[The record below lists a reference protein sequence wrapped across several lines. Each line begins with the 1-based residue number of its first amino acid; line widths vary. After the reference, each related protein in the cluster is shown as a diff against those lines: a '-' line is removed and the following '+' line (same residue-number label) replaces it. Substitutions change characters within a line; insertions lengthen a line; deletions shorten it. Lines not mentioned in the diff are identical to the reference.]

1 MSKQATKGKPTMT
14 PSGVHL
20 YLDWAK
26 ERLDEVDATVASLV
40 KTAGKVQGEARTKA
54 DHALSDIRARGD
66 AFRKAIAA
74 QREGSEAAW
83 SKAKTVLEADW
94 KAFEAS
100 VQEYVDAAGQ
110 KVEEQKAAF
119 QARAD
124 AQMKAWRKAT
134 EQMST
139 TAAGFAAGNREEVDS
154 AVKRMVA
161 EATTAQAKLDKLGKA
176 GTESWSAMRTALGET
191 RATFDRASQAVYD
204 AFKHAA

>member
-1 MSKQATKGKPTMT
+1 M
-14 PSGVHL
+14 

-26 ERLDEVDATVASLV
+26 ARLDEVDATVASLV
-40 KTAGKVQGEARTKA
+40 KTAGKVQGEGRTKA
-54 DHALSDIRARGD
+54 DHALADIRARGD

-110 KVEEQKAAF
+110 KAEEQKAAF

-134 EQMST
+134 DQMST
-139 TAAGFAAGNREEVDS
+139 TAAGFAAASREEVDS

-161 EATTAQAKLDKLGKA
+161 EAGLGLA
-176 GTESWSAMRTALGET
+176 PGAAFGPEGEGWL
-191 RATFDRASQAVYD
+191 RWCFASRDPARLAEGAERLA
-204 AFKHAA
+204 AFLRL